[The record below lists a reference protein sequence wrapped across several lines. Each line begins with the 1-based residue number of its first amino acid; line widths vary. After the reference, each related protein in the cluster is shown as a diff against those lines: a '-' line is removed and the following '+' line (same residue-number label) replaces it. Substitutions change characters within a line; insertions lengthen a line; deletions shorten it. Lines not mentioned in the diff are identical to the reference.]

1 MPLGMCRYTITKA
14 LDKLLDRVRLV
25 LATSSPRGCSSWL
38 CELWLQ
44 VGNNLNNNVNNTIN
58 NVNNTITKQIFSS
71 LHNYVSWQS
80 FESLYSPGPPKKI

>member
-1 MPLGMCRYTITKA
+1 MPLSMRRHTITKA

-44 VGNNLNNNVNNTIN
+44 VGNNLNNNVNNPIN
-58 NVNNTITKQIFSS
+58 NVNNTLTKQM
-71 LHNYVSWQS
+71 S
-80 FESLYSPGPPKKI
+80 FENLYSPGPPKEI